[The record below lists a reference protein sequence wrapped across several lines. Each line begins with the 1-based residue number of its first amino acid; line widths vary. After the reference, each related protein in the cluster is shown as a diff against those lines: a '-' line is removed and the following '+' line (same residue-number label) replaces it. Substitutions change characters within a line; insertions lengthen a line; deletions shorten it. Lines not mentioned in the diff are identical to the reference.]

1 MFKIKYFLL
10 QCSSYKNADIE
21 FTARGA
27 LINPALETT
36 FEALFLKFRIL
47 SGF

>member
-1 MFKIKYFLL
+1 MFKMEYFLL
-10 QCSSYKNADIE
+10 QCSSNKNADID
-21 FTARGA
+21 FTAHDA

-36 FEALFLKFRIL
+36 LEALFLKFRIL